1 MHGPRLMEAYM
12 LALLL
17 AHAAGFENLRGER
30 LLQETND
37 TASVT
42 LEPVCAP
49 KPAVFFVDQKPMC
62 QPCARITIDDLEK
75 RCMFNTSQCDMVGP
89 GESCVIDCAA
99 PYVRVGPTTMGQCP
113 GGNSIKDRLL
123 LWREP
128 NCTCPEPDAQQG
140 YVKDSNGEWRCAQ
153 GFAGMPRVVCQALP
167 GCGGVLSNWEG
178 CDKLVPC
185 AMPSVDNCR
194 FDVSRC
200 TQVPPGGSCEIHCQ
214 APLTGN
220 HTVAVCKDLNTNPLQ
235 ELDYFPLTCLLES
248 CPDPSPWPAGYN
260 KTPEGK
266 WVCANGYNG
275 TARNRCELGDTWTA
289 DCSAAAALAGCREVV
304 PCLAPSLTG
313 LDRCTYDVSA
323 CTSVAPGDF
332 CEVHCRSPFA
342 GSKTEAYC
350 PHGNTDPAGL
360 VWTRPPCGL
369 DSCDEP
375 GTVPAGYRRQGTAG
389 WECAQSYTGFA
400 EKVCETT
407 ESCEIRAVLQGCL
420 QLVPC
425 EAEQSDCR
433 FDFIDCISVQPNAQC
448 QVRCKAQNGFAG
460 SATTATCLQGNT
472 DVNGLVWTP
481 PVCQISSCDDPPE
494 GNGYVKSDF
503 GWECADGYSGR
514 VNKTCVWME
523 DECVAVPL
531 LSGCIMEQPCR
542 LPDLGAV
549 PCMYDVSD
557 CTSVPPGQVC
567 SIRCKLPYLGPS
579 ADFAC
584 PVANTDANQ
593 MLQGSLPLCGCGEP
607 TPLPPGYNVTQDQF
621 DNNKITYSCAQGYG
635 GYALKICQP
644 GPACTVDPLM
654 TGCAIPLTCE
664 AIWMDT
670 GSGEGIARGEI
681 HLGPA
686 LVGASVNEGNVTDYE
701 VFWADSCEERMG
713 AEALG
718 RVPKA
723 DGGEACCRSDAY
735 SVPINGRPPSG
746 ATGWVVYSILNFSGR
761 APVGVFVPLNQT
773 SLNQAIIGSSAHFS
787 RPVWMLLC
795 LVVARI
801 VS

>member
-1 MHGPRLMEAYM
+1 M
-12 LALLL
+12 
-17 AHAAGFENLRGER
+17 
-30 LLQETND
+30 
-37 TASVT
+37 
-42 LEPVCAP
+42 
-49 KPAVFFVDQKPMC
+49 
-62 QPCARITIDDLEK
+62 
-75 RCMFNTSQCDMVGP
+75 
-89 GESCVIDCAA
+89 
-99 PYVRVGPTTMGQCP
+99 
-113 GGNSIKDRLL
+113 
-123 LWREP
+123 W
-128 NCTCPEPDAQQG
+128 
-140 YVKDSNGEWRCAQ
+140 
-153 GFAGMPRVVCQALP
+153 P

-360 VWTRPPCGL
+360 AWTRPPCGL

-375 GTVPAGYRRQGTAG
+375 GTVPAGYRRQGTDG

-557 CTSVPPGQVC
+557 CTSVSWHQC
-567 SIRCKLPYLGPS
+567 LLG
-579 ADFAC
+579 

-593 MLQGSLPLCGCGEP
+593 MLQGSL
-607 TPLPPGYNVTQDQF
+607 TQDQF

-635 GYALKICQP
+635 GAK
-644 GPACTVDPLM
+644 
-654 TGCAIPLTCE
+654 
-664 AIWMDT
+664 
-670 GSGEGIARGEI
+670 
-681 HLGPA
+681 LGLPNTLA
-686 LVGASVNEGNVTDYE
+686 AVWQGNVTDYE

-713 AEALG
+713 AEA
-718 RVPKA
+718 RPAAQNPKG
-723 DGGEACCRSDAY
+723 GGELSLNPLAIC
-735 SVPINGRPPSG
+735 

-773 SLNQAIIGSSAHFS
+773 SLVPDGS
-787 RPVWMLLC
+787 RP
-795 LVVARI
+795 
-801 VS
+801 

>member
-1 MHGPRLMEAYM
+1 
-12 LALLL
+12 
-17 AHAAGFENLRGER
+17 
-30 LLQETND
+30 
-37 TASVT
+37 
-42 LEPVCAP
+42 
-49 KPAVFFVDQKPMC
+49 MC

-99 PYVRVGPTTMGQCP
+99 PYVRV
-113 GGNSIKDRLL
+113 
-123 LWREP
+123 
-128 NCTCPEPDAQQG
+128 
-140 YVKDSNGEWRCAQ
+140 
-153 GFAGMPRVVCQALP
+153 

-266 WVCANGYNG
+266 WSQ
-275 TARNRCELGDTWTA
+275 DTWTA
-289 DCSAAAALAGCREVV
+289 DCSAAAALAGCRE
-304 PCLAPSLTG
+304 
-313 LDRCTYDVSA
+313 DVSA

-360 VWTRPPCGL
+360 AWTRPPCGL

-514 VNKTCVWME
+514 
-523 DECVAVPL
+523 
-531 LSGCIMEQPCR
+531 QPCR